1 MGKRDWLDAGL
12 AVLAE
17 DGARA
22 LTVERLCADLGLTK
36 GSFYHHFR
44 GMAGYQAD
52 LLDHF
57 ETEYTGRYI
66 TETERH
72 DAPAADKLARLTD
85 LVLAAQDADNAVEI
99 ALRAWAMQDPQVYR
113 VQQRVDRRRVEY
125 LESLL
130 GDIAVDGSEIRPLAR
145 LLYLAL
151 VGGQQ
156 VVPPL
161 PAAEIADL
169 YALVLRLAIRKEN

>member
-1 MGKRDWLDAGL
+1 MSKRDWLDAGF
-12 AVLAE
+12 AVLAA

-44 GMAGYQAD
+44 GMSGYRAD

-66 TETERH
+66 AETEQR
-72 DAPAADKLARLTD
+72 DIPAADRLARLTE
-85 LVLAAQDADNAVEI
+85 LVLAGQDADNAVEI
-99 ALRAWAMQDPQVYR
+99 AMRAWATQDPQVNR
-113 VQQRVDRRRVEY
+113 IQQRVDRRRVEY

-130 GDIAVDGSEIRPLAR
+130 RDIADNDDESRLLAR
-145 LLYLAL
+145 LLYLAQ
-151 VGGQQ
+151 VGAQQ

-161 PAAEIADL
+161 PARDIADI
-169 YALVLRLAIRKEN
+169 YALVLRMANRKEN

>member
-1 MGKRDWLDAGL
+1 MSKRDWLDAGF

-22 LTVERLCADLGLTK
+22 LTVERLCADLDLTK

-44 GMAGYQAD
+44 GLSGYRTD

-66 TETERH
+66 AETEQR
-72 DAPAADKLARLTD
+72 DIPAADKLALLTE
-85 LVLAAQDADNAVEI
+85 LVLAGQDADNAVEI
-99 ALRAWAMQDPQVYR
+99 AMRAWATQDPQVNLI
-113 VQQRVDRRRVEY
+113 QQRVDRRRVEY

-130 GDIAVDGSEIRPLAR
+130 RDIADNDDESRLLAR
-145 LLYLAL
+145 LLYLAQ
-151 VGGQQ
+151 VGAQQ

-161 PAAEIADL
+161 PTEDIADI
-169 YALVLRLAIRKEN
+169 YALVLRMAIRKEN

>member
-1 MGKRDWLDAGL
+1 MSKRDWLDAGL

-22 LTVERLCADLGLTK
+22 LTVKRLCADLGLTK

-44 GMAGYQAD
+44 GMSGYKTD
-52 LLDHF
+52 LLEHF
-57 ETEYTGRYI
+57 ESVYTGRYI
-66 TETERH
+66 TETEAG
-72 DAPAADKLARLTD
+72 DAPARDKLARLTD
-85 LVLAAQDADNAVEI
+85 LVLADQDADNAVEI
-99 ALRAWAMQDPQVYR
+99 AMRSWAMQDPEVYR
-113 VQQRVDRRRVEY
+113 LQQRVDRRRVEY

-130 GDIAVDGSEIRPLAR
+130 RDLHENNEEIEPLAR

-151 VGGQQ
+151 VGAQQ
-156 VVPPL
+156 VIPPL
-161 PAAEIADL
+161 PAKEIADI

>member
-1 MGKRDWLDAGL
+1 MSKRDWLDAGF

-44 GMAGYQAD
+44 GMSGYRTD
-52 LLDHF
+52 LLEHF

-66 TETERH
+66 AEAERV
-72 DAPAADKLARLTD
+72 DAPARDKLARLRS
-85 LVLAAQDADNAVEI
+85 VILADHETEHALEI
-99 ALRAWAMQDPQVYR
+99 AMRAWAMQDPEVY
-113 VQQRVDRRRVEY
+113 QLHQRVDQRRVDY
-125 LESLL
+125 VESLL
-130 GDIAVDGSEIRPLAR
+130 RDVGEYCDESEPLAR

-151 VGGQQ
+151 IGAQQ
-156 VVPPL
+156 VIPPL
-161 PAAEIADL
+161 PAQDIAEM
-169 YALVLRLAIRKEN
+169 YAFVLRMATKKEE